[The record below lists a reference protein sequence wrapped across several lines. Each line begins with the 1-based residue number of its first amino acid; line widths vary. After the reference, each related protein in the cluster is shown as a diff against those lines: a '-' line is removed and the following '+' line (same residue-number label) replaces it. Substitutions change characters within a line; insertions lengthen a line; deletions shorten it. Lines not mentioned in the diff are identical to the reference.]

1 MVKAVTVRQ
10 NSLDQ
15 FTGILLAAG
24 KGSRFDPTG
33 AQNKLMQPLASGDAV
48 VVAAAKNLLAVLPTV
63 LAIVRPGVDAVAAQL
78 RALGCEVA
86 ECPTADQGMGASLV
100 YAISQSCDSAGWVI
114 ALGDMPNV
122 RSTTIS
128 ALIDAI
134 RQGAH
139 IAAPTYSGNRG
150 NPVAFSRQHFHNLLA
165 LGFDQ
170 GARNLLRAFP
180 LEEVAVDDAG
190 ICQDIDT
197 VTDLRLLA

>member
-1 MVKAVTVRQ
+1 MLKTATVRP

-33 AQNKLMQPLASGDAV
+33 AQNKLLQPLASGDPV
-48 VVAAAKNLLAVLPTV
+48 VVAAARNLLAVLPTV
-63 LAIVRPGVDAVAAQL
+63 LAVVRPGADAVATRL
-78 RALGCEVA
+78 RALGCQVA
-86 ECPTADQGMGASLV
+86 ECPAAEQGMGASLV

-122 RSTTIS
+122 QSTTIS

-134 RQGAH
+134 MRGAH
-139 IAAPTYSGNRG
+139 IAAPTYAGNRG
-150 NPVAFSRQHFHNLLA
+150 NPVAFSRRHYQDLLG
-165 LGFDQ
+165 LGFAE
-170 GARNLLRAFP
+170 GARNLLRTFP
-180 LEEVAVDDAG
+180 FEEVAVEDAG

-197 VTDLRLLA
+197 VIDLALLA